1 MTKVKVQKE
10 LKDLINSAW
19 WEEVAKLLRTIRQ
32 TNAVKILANMHSEEK
47 TYSEMDFWRRQIQ
60 VVNAL
65 LKLPTNQVEVEE
77 EIDLEKEIEK
87 EAEQLEV
94 WDVDDLFRSQD

>member
-1 MTKVKVQKE
+1 MAKVKVQKE

-19 WEEVAKLLRTIRQ
+19 WEELVKLLKSVRD
-32 TNAVKILANMHSEEK
+32 TNAVKILSNMHSEEK

-65 LKLPTNQVEVEE
+65 LRLPKYHIEVEE

-87 EAEQLEV
+87 EAEQLDIG
-94 WDVDDLFRSQD
+94 DVNDIFKSTE